1 MSDTTPP
8 VPPVPPVPPAA
19 PAAAPE
25 FVVPPAPNPY
35 PAATPPPSNP
45 YAQSNPYAAPQPYAP
60 GQYAPATNTLAIV
73 ALVLAF
79 VVPLGGII
87 CGHIALGQIKRT
99 GEGGH
104 GLALA
109 GTVLGYVFVGLA
121 ILIFLI
127 YFIVIISVAA
137 SGGFSTYSG

>member
-1 MSDTTPP
+1 MPP
-8 VPPVPPVPPAA
+8 Q
-19 PAAAPE
+19 
-25 FVVPPAPNPY
+25 PNPY
-35 PAATPPPSNP
+35 VQPAAEQNPYQSSYAQPNP
-45 YAQSNPYAAPQPYAP
+45 YAQPNAYAGAPAYVP

-73 ALVLAF
+73 ALILAF

-109 GTVLGYVFVGLA
+109 GTVLGYVFVGLGF
-121 ILIFLI
+121 LFLI
-127 YFIVIISVAA
+127 IYFVIIGIAVS
-137 SGGFSTYSG
+137 SGSYSG